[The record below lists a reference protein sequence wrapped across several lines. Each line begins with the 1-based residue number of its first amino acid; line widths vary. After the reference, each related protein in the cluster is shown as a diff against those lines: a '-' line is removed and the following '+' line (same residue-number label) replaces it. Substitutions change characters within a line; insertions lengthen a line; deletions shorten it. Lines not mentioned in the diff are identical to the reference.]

1 MKLSLKGG
9 SVLKQLS
16 LFSAEELEKCNLTF
30 NIIQNVRRQLYA
42 DKLAKLKKQA
52 KLGKVIQFPKKF
64 VS

>member
-1 MKLSLKGG
+1 MKLLRKGG
-9 SVLKQLS
+9 LVLKQLS

-52 KLGKVIQFPKKF
+52 KLGQVIKFPKKF